1 MAKYLIDTNI
11 CIYIRQQRPAE
22 VPKRFLD
29 IPAGEVVMSEIT
41 WGELVYGA
49 EKSRQRDVAIARLE
63 ELATIIPVAPLP
75 AEAGL
80 AYGRFRA
87 ALEKRGEIIGG
98 NDLWIAAHAYAAGLV
113 LVTNNEREFRRIKAV
128 RVENWVG

>member
-11 CIYIRQQRPAE
+11 CIYIRQQRPAA
-22 VPKRFLD
+22 VPKRFLEIRSGD
-29 IPAGEVVMSEIT
+29 VVMSEIT

-49 EKSRQRDVAIARLE
+49 EKSRQREVAMARLE
-63 ELATIIPVAPLP
+63 ELATIIAVQPLP
-75 AEAGL
+75 AEAGR

-87 ALEKRGEIIGG
+87 MLEKSDEIIDN
-98 NDLWIAAHAYAAGLV
+98 NDLWIAAHAAAAGLV
-113 LVTNNEREFRRIKAV
+113 LVTNNEREFRRIKTL

>member
-22 VPKRFLD
+22 VPKRFHD
-29 IPAGEVVMSEIT
+29 VPAGDVVMSEIT

-75 AEAGL
+75 AEAGR

-87 ALEKRGEIIGG
+87 MLEKSGEIIGN
-98 NDLWIAAHAYAAGLV
+98 NDLWIAAHAAAAGLV
-113 LVTNNEREFRRIKAV
+113 LVTNNEREFRRIKAL
-128 RVENWVG
+128 RVENWVE

>member
-22 VPKRFLD
+22 VPKRFLE
-29 IPAGEVVMSEIT
+29 IPAGDVVMSEIT
-41 WGELVYGA
+41 WGELVYAA
-49 EKSRQRDVAIARLE
+49 EKSRLRDVAMARLE
-63 ELATIIPVAPLP
+63 ELATIIPVQPLP
-75 AEAGL
+75 ARAGL

-87 ALEKRGEIIGG
+87 DLEKSGEIIGG
-98 NDLWIAAHAYAAGLV
+98 NDLWIAAHAEAAGLV
-113 LVTNNEREFRRIKAV
+113 LVTNNEREFKRIKTL